1 MNPDV
6 RRIFLAQALRAF
18 AYGFGAVT
26 LGVSLEAKGWSSER
40 VGLLFTATSSSS
52 FGASL

>member
-6 RRIFLAQALRAF
+6 RRILAAQALRAF

-26 LGVSLEAKGWSSER
+26 LGVSLEAKGWSSAR
-40 VGLLFTATSSSS
+40 VGLLFS
-52 FGASL
+52 